1 MISLFRLRGR
11 SLYLMRSRC
20 KLSMRL
26 QDHRVMTPLTGLNPR
41 EESLYLEAL
50 EFGEKEFKPYAKDWD
65 ESSTF
70 PRDLMRHKVAR
81 KGYGG
86 LMAKKDIGGSEF
98 TRKECVIICEALA
111 KSCVSTTAMITIHN
125 ACCLTVDKFARPDQ
139 RANWAPKLA
148 SMEWMGSFCLTEP
161 GQAFRIFSFSNLN
174 IVSK

>member
-1 MISLFRLRGR
+1 
-11 SLYLMRSRC
+11 
-20 KLSMRL
+20 MRL